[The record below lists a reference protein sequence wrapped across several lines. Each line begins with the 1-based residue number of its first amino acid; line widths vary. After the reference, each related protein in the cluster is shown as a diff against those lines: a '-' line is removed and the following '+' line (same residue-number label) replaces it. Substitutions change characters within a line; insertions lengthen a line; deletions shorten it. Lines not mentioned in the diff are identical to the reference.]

1 MSEKQKLL
9 KELPSVD
16 EILKSNDGVKWCRT
30 YPRKYVLQAIR
41 DVIDMRRK
49 EILVVDSTLREVSSS
64 DVSIEGMSGDIEM
77 KIEKLSSLS
86 LKPVINATGIVIHT
100 NLGRSVLSEKIL
112 DNVKKIAE
120 SYSNLEYNLDEGR
133 RGKRYAHITRILCEI
148 TGAEDAL
155 IVNNNAAAVL
165 LCLNAL
171 AKGKE
176 VIVSRGE
183 LVEIGGSFRVPDIMS
198 LSGAV
203 LREVGTTN
211 KTHVYDYRNAIN
223 ENTALILKVHQSN
236 YRISGFTEEVP
247 VADLK
252 KLSEKYH
259 IPVMYDLGS
268 GCMIDL
274 KPYGIHSEP
283 AVQNI
288 VESGVDIVTFSGDK
302 LLGGPQGGIIVGR
315 KEYIEK
321 LPKNPLTR
329 AIRIDKLTLAAF
341 EATLMEYLDEDKAVE
356 NIPTLK
362 MLLQKPERIR
372 ERAKKIALLLK
383 RKVKAAKIEI
393 TEDTSKAGGGSLPEI
408 EFPTYAVLISPDN
421 ISVNDLEERLR
432 KGAPAII
439 ARVKDNALLLDA
451 RTIRE
456 DEIGS
461 IVKGVHAAL
470 Y

>member
-1 MSEKQKLL
+1 MNEKQKLL

-16 EILKSNDGVKWCRT
+16 EILKSNNGGKWCRA

-41 DVIDMRRK
+41 DVIEMRRK
-49 EILVVDSTLREVSSS
+49 EIMEASST
-64 DVSIEGMSGDIEM
+64 DVSVEGLSGDIEM
-77 KIEKLSSLS
+77 KVEKLSAFSLR
-86 LKPVINATGIVIHT
+86 PVINATGIVIHT
-100 NLGRSVLSEKIL
+100 NLGRSVLSAKIL
-112 DNVKKIAE
+112 ENVRKIAE
-120 SYSNLEYNLDEGR
+120 SYSNLEYNLEAGR
-133 RGKRYAHITRILCEI
+133 RGKRYAHITGILREI

-171 AKGKE
+171 AKGRE

-211 KTHVYDYRNAIN
+211 KTHLYDYKNAVN

-247 VADLK
+247 ISELK

-283 AVQNI
+283 AVQEI

-302 LLGGPQGGIIVGR
+302 LLGGPQGGVIVGR

-321 LPKNPLTR
+321 LQKNPLTR

-341 EATLMEYLDEDKAVE
+341 EATLMEYLDEDKAAE

-362 MLLQKPERIR
+362 MLLQKPEKIK
-372 ERAKKIALLLK
+372 ERAKKIALELK

-408 EFPTYAVLISPDN
+408 EFPTYAVLISPAN

-432 KGAPAII
+432 KGTPAII
-439 ARVKDNALLLDA
+439 ARIKGNALLLDA
-451 RTIRE
+451 RTIRG

-461 IVKGVHAAL
+461 LVKGINAAL